1 MEPESNSYQ
10 STNQSMLKKPIVIL
24 ILVLLGFV
32 LVWLYLSFTGGLNN
46 NQLLTEEE
54 LQAELERLVA
64 EAEKQPFTFE
74 EVPEAPSTIT
84 LPPPP
89 ESNAEDTAAYQN
101 LKTLAEGHTDED
113 VANDTVY
120 NFPVQDTIYEDFINS
135 SEYQFT
141 LYQMHDE
148 LRQLIVKFNNEYK
161 REPLS
166 KRITGVTQIG
176 NIEEAIFEKPETAA
190 VYPNVR
196 SAEAFLVA
204 GILSYLYP
212 DQADMYQQL
221 AQEHAER
228 GITYGHYG
236 LSDLEASRSLAN
248 QYLSAFLKNHPDLTS
263 LDEEV
268 VN

>member
-32 LVWLYLSFTGGLNN
+32 LVWLYLSFKGGLNN

-89 ESNAEDTAAYQN
+89 ESNAEDTAAYQNLKAAYQN

-212 DQADMYQQL
+212 DQANWPKNTPR
-221 AQEHAER
+221 E
-228 GITYGHYG
+228 G
-236 LSDLEASRSLAN
+236 LPTDTM
-248 QYLSAFLKNHPDLTS
+248 D
-263 LDEEV
+263 
-268 VN
+268 

>member
-1 MEPESNSYQ
+1 MEPDKNLYSESRRSFL
-10 STNQSMLKKPIVIL
+10 TKPISIL
-24 ILVLLGFV
+24 ILILLGLGILWF
-32 LVWLYLSFTGGLNN
+32 YLNSQGFFNN
-46 NQLLTEEE
+46 SQEYSEAE
-54 LQAELERLVA
+54 IQAELERLIA
-64 EAEKQPFTFE
+64 EAENTPFTFE
-74 EVPEAPSTIT
+74 MVTDAPSTIT

-228 GITYGHYG
+228 GIAYGHYG